1 MNPRFDP
8 SDLHVAFFHFHLAD
22 PPTFSDHDIRP
33 RRRKYRN
40 RGKLIML
47 RIVAVALFSL
57 LFNAPLSA
65 QEQFPNRPIRIIVPF
80 TAGGPSDIVARLVAP
95 KMAAML
101 GQPVIVDNRPG
112 AGGVTGVDVAAKAAP
127 DGYTIVLGSAG
138 GVAISPQLDR
148 GTPYDPERDLV
159 PLTLGVLVPEP
170 IVVSAATPYRT
181 LQELL
186 AAARAQPGKINQGS
200 TGSGS
205 LPHLAGELLKNA
217 TGIELTHVPYRGGA
231 PLTTALVQNEVQVG
245 LADLPILLPQI
256 RAGTIRALAVGSA
269 QRLPWLPDVP
279 TMIELGYPSVD
290 TNNWHGFVAP
300 ARVPEPILQR
310 LHAALAGALKDPQLS
325 QQLFDK
331 GAVPGGN
338 SRAEFGEF
346 IKAEMAKWGEVI
358 RRGNIRAD

>member
-1 MNPRFDP
+1 M
-8 SDLHVAFFHFHLAD
+8 
-22 PPTFSDHDIRP
+22 
-33 RRRKYRN
+33 
-40 RGKLIML
+40 
-47 RIVAVALFSL
+47 
-57 LFNAPLSA
+57 
-65 QEQFPNRPIRIIVPF
+65 
-80 TAGGPSDIVARLVAP
+80 
-95 KMAAML
+95 
-101 GQPVIVDNRPG
+101 IVDNRPG

-127 DGYTIVLGSAG
+127 DGYTIALGSAG

-148 GTPYDPERDLV
+148 GTPYDTMRDLA
-159 PLTLGVLVPEP
+159 PLTMGVLVPEP
-170 IVVSAATPYRT
+170 IVVSSATPFRS

-186 AAARAQPGKINQGS
+186 TAARAQPGKINQGS

-217 TGIELTHVPYRGGA
+217 TGIEMTHVPYRGGA

-300 ARVPEPILQR
+300 SRIPEPILER
-310 LHAALAGALKDPQLS
+310 LHSALAGALKDPEIS
-325 QQLFDK
+325 RQLFDQ

>member
-1 MNPRFDP
+1 MMRF
-8 SDLHVAFFHFHLAD
+8 LA
-22 PPTFSDHDIRP
+22 
-33 RRRKYRN
+33 
-40 RGKLIML
+40 
-47 RIVAVALFSL
+47 AALFSL
-57 LFNAPLSA
+57 LFTVPLSA

-80 TAGGPSDIVARLVAP
+80 TAGGPSDIVARLMAP
-95 KMAAML
+95 KMTAML

-148 GTPYDPERDLV
+148 GTPYDPLRDLV

-170 IVVSAATPYRT
+170 IVVSAATPYHS

-217 TGIELTHVPYRGGA
+217 TGIEMTHVPYRGGA

-310 LHAALAGALKDPQLS
+310 LHTALAGALKDPQIS
-325 QQLFDK
+325 QQLYEQ

-338 SRAEFGEF
+338 SRTEFGEF
-346 IKAEMAKWGEVI
+346 IKAEMSKWGEVI

>member
-1 MNPRFDP
+1 MTFFLRSLQF
-8 SDLHVAFFHFHLAD
+8 SVTFAIMAFELKEQKIGTGGT
-22 PPTFSDHDIRP
+22 PIMIRSF
-33 RRRKYRN
+33 
-40 RGKLIML
+40 IAAAFAM
-47 RIVAVALFSL
+47 LFSM
-57 LFNAPLSA
+57 PLAA
-65 QEQFPNRPIRIIVPF
+65 QEHFPNRPIRIIVPF
-80 TAGGPSDIVARLVAP
+80 AAGGPSDIVARLLAP
-95 KMAAML
+95 KMMIVL

-112 AGGVTGVDVAAKAAP
+112 AGGVTGVDVAAKSAP
-127 DGYTIVLGSAG
+127 DGYTIALGSAG

-148 GTPYDPERDLV
+148 GTPYDPMSDLA

-170 IVVSAATPYRT
+170 IVVSSATPFRS
-181 LQELL
+181 LQELI

-217 TGIELTHVPYRGGA
+217 TGIEMTHVPYRGGA
-231 PLTTALVQNEVQVG
+231 PLTTALIQNEVQVG

-279 TMIELGYPSVD
+279 TMIELGYPGVD

-300 ARVPEPILQR
+300 ARVPEPILER
-310 LHAALAGALKDPQLS
+310 LHGALAGAIKDPEIS
-325 QQLFDK
+325 RQLFDQ
-331 GAVPGGN
+331 GAVPGGS
-338 SRAEFGEF
+338 SRAEFGDF

>member
-1 MNPRFDP
+1 
-8 SDLHVAFFHFHLAD
+8 
-22 PPTFSDHDIRP
+22 
-33 RRRKYRN
+33 
-40 RGKLIML
+40 ML
-47 RIVAVALFSL
+47 RIFAATLVSLFLS
-57 LFNAPLSA
+57 APLA
-65 QEQFPNRPIRIIVPF
+65 AHEQFPSRPIRIIVPF
-80 TAGGPSDIVARLVAP
+80 TAGGPSDLVARLLAP
-95 KMAAML
+95 KMTATL
-101 GQPVIVDNRPG
+101 GQPVIIDNRPG

-148 GTPYDPERDLV
+148 GTPYDPSRDLV
-159 PLTLGVLVPEP
+159 PLTLDVLVPEP
-170 IVVSAATPYRT
+170 IVVLSATPFRT
-181 LQELL
+181 LQDLL

-217 TGIELTHVPYRGGA
+217 TGIEMTHVPYRGGA

-256 RAGTIRALAVGSA
+256 RSGTIRALAVGSP

-300 ARVPEPILQR
+300 SRVPESILQR
-310 LHAALAGALKDPQLS
+310 LHDALAGALKDPQIS
-325 QQLFDK
+325 RQLHDQ

-338 SRAEFGEF
+338 SRAEFGQF